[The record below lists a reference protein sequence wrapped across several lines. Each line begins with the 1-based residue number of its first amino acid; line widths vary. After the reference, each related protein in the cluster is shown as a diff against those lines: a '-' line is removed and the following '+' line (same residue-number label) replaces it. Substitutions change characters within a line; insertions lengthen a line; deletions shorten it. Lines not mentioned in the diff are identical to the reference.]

1 MHGTAIGE
9 IVARMI
15 AGKPAPFDVRAL
27 RPERFA
33 EGATTAGAS
42 LL

>member
-1 MHGTAIGE
+1 MHAPAIGE

-15 AGKPAPFDVRAL
+15 AGAPLPFDVRAL

-33 EGATTAGAS
+33 EGAATKGAS